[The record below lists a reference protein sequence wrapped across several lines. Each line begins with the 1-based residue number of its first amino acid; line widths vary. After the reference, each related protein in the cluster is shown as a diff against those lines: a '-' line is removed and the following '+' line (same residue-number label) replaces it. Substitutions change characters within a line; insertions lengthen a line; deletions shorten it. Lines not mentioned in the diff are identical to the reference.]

1 MVRLRRIEQRQFLP
15 RTTLDEAWDFFANP
29 RNLPAVSPPQLG
41 LRVTSSPPTR
51 VYPGLIIT
59 YDIEVLRHLHW
70 QWVTEVTQVRE
81 GRLLVDEQRF
91 GPFRMWH
98 HEHHLTAHDGGV
110 EVADLVTYALPLG
123 PLGSLAHELVVGP
136 RLTRT
141 FAFRRRVLA
150 QRFGA
155 TQLATD

>member
-15 RTTLDEAWDFFANP
+15 RTSLDEVWEFLANP
-29 RNLPAVSPPQLG
+29 RTVAAVSPPDLG
-41 LRVTSSPPTR
+41 LRVTSEPPVR
-51 VYPGLIIT
+51 VYPGLIVT
-59 YDIEVLRHLHW
+59 YDLEVLPRVRWH
-70 QWVTEVTQVRE
+70 WVTEVTHIRE

-98 HEHHLTAHDGGV
+98 HEHHLAAHDGGV
-110 EVADLVTYALPLG
+110 EVRDLITYALPLG
-123 PLGSLAHELVVGP
+123 PLGVLADLVLVSH
-136 RLTRT
+136 RLERT

-155 TQLATD
+155 PQIATD